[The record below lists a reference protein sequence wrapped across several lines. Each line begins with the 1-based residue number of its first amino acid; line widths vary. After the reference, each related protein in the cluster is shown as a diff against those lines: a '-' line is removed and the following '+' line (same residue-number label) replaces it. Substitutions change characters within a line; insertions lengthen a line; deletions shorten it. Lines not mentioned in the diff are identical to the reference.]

1 MARIVIAWILIA
13 VSNVVAAGAS
23 HEVLGVRVSATG
35 DRTRVVLDLS
45 GPTEHR
51 IFTLKG
57 PERVVIDLPDTRLS
71 RTAPRPS
78 GSGVVKRVRSGV
90 RNGRDLRLVL
100 DLGSAARPKS
110 FLLPPS
116 GGTGHRL
123 VIDLVAAGG
132 TVAARPKQPVK
143 TVDKVLEK
151 PRDLVIAVDAGHGGK
166 DPGARGRRAREKD
179 VVLAVAKRV
188 ARLIDAEP
196 GMRAVLVRDGD
207 YFLHLRER
215 IRRAHKAKADLFVS
229 IHADAFTDRRVRGS
243 SVYVL
248 SRRGASSEMAR
259 LLARQENAA
268 DLVGGVSL
276 RDKDDLLKKVLLDL
290 SQSASI
296 EESTE
301 VASEVLREL
310 RRIGKVHKRSVQKA
324 GFVVLKSPDI
334 PSILVETAFIS
345 NPTEEKNLL
354 SSRHQQKLAR
364 AIFRGI
370 RAYFLDNPPPGT
382 LIAMRAREQKHVIRR
397 GDTLSAIAQRYAVSL
412 RELKVAN
419 GLTSDRLR
427 VGQVLRIPRG
437 S

>member
-1 MARIVIAWILIA
+1 MARAIIAWILIA
-13 VSNVVAAGAS
+13 VSQFALAGAN
-23 HEVLGVRVSATG
+23 EVLGIRVSGTPG
-35 DRTRVVLDLS
+35 KTRVVLDLS
-45 GPTEHR
+45 GPADHR
-51 IFTLKG
+51 IFTLRG
-57 PERVVIDLPDTRLS
+57 PERVVIDLPDTQLS

-78 GSGVVKRVRSGV
+78 GAGLVKRVRSGV
-90 RNGRDLRLVL
+90 RNGTDLRLVL
-100 DLGSAARPKS
+100 DLNTGARPKS
-110 FLLPPS
+110 FLLPPAD
-116 GGTGHRL
+116 GNGHRL
-123 VIDLVAAGG
+123 VIDLAGG
-132 TVAARPKQPVK
+132 HNTAARLQAPVK
-143 TVDKVLEK
+143 TVEKVLEK

-166 DPGARGRRAREKD
+166 DPGARGRRAREKE